1 MLMLSNIAK
10 NILLKM
16 DPEVAH
22 DLMITGLKRTCHTP
36 LASLY
41 RQNLSSRPLTVMG
54 LKFPNRVGL
63 AAGLDKNGEAIDA
76 FYEMGFGHVEI
87 GTVTPK
93 PQPGNPKPRIFRIPE
108 KKAIINRM
116 GFNSQGIERVLY
128 NLSAKKIAG
137 IVGINIGKNKGTP
150 IDKSQDDYLLCLDQV
165 YQFASYVVVNI
176 SSPNTPELR
185 SLQFGSFLSELLNSM
200 KKRQNQLA
208 NHYNRYVPLVIK
220 IAPDLNSSEISSIS
234 QAILEIDLD
243 GIIATNT
250 TVNRASVLNLK
261 HAQET
266 GGLSG
271 SPLLETSTSVIKALY
286 KQLGNKIPIIGVG
299 GIMSAEDAR
308 KVFSSGARI
317 IQIYSGLIYHGPSLI
332 KNITDLDT

>member
-1 MLMLSNIAK
+1 
-10 NILLKM
+10 M

-22 DLMITGLKRTCHTP
+22 NLMIMGLKRTCHTP
-36 LASLY
+36 LANLY
-41 RQNLSSRPLTVMG
+41 RQNLSSKPLSVMG

-63 AAGLDKNGEAIDA
+63 AAGLDKNGEAVDA

-93 PQPGNPKPRIFRIPE
+93 PQPGNPKPRVFRIPE

-116 GFNSQGIERVLY
+116 GFNNQGIERVLY
-128 NLSAKKIAG
+128 NLSEKKIAG
-137 IVGINIGKNKGTP
+137 IVGINIGKNRDTP
-150 IDKSQDDYLLCLDQV
+150 IDKSEDDYLLCLDEV

-185 SLQFGSFLSELLNSM
+185 SLQFGSFLSELLSSM

-208 NHYNRYVPLVIK
+208 NHYNRYVPLAIK

-234 QAILEIDLD
+234 RAILEIDLD

-261 HAQET
+261 HAQEK

-286 KQLGNKIPIIGVG
+286 KLLGNKIPIIGVG

-308 KVFSSGARI
+308 EVFSSGARI

-332 KNITDLDT
+332 KNIANLDT